1 MTTTIE
7 QLKDEVAEKIN
18 AIEYNWTDVDTN
30 TRIVED
36 IRTAIDNLPEVP
48 SAMHIAEVA
57 VSAND
62 YIQIRDFLM
71 GVGYTEKPKDKVT
84 TYLALLN
91 DILDEHNAVP
101 TITVLSSY
109 MYEMDNKELAESYLE
124 KALEID
130 PDYSL
135 ANLLRRVY
143 DQEWPAETFT
153 NMGKQLHKEVLK
165 TIYQGFTRED

>member
-1 MTTTIE
+1 MTTIE
-7 QLKDEVAEKIN
+7 QLKDEVQQKMDS
-18 AIEYNWTDVDTN
+18 IEYNWEDTDTN
-30 TRIVED
+30 IRIVED
-36 IRTAIDNLPEVP
+36 IRKAIDNLPEVP
-48 SAMHIAEVA
+48 SAEHIAEVA
-57 VSAND
+57 TSAND
-62 YIQIRDFLM
+62 YLQIRDFLM

-91 DILDEHNAVP
+91 DVLDEHNAVP

-124 KALEID
+124 KALELD

-143 DQEWPAETFT
+143 DQEWPGESFAH
-153 NMGKQLHKEVLK
+153 MGKQLHKEVLR
-165 TIYQGFTRED
+165 TIYQGLTREDQ

>member
-1 MTTTIE
+1 MTTIE

-62 YIQIRDFLM
+62 YLQFRDFLM

-109 MYEMDNKELAESYLE
+109 MYEMNNKELAESYLE

-130 PDYSL
+130 PDYNL

-143 DQEWPAETFT
+143 DQGWPSETFV
-153 NMGKQLHKEVLK
+153 NMGKQLHRQVLN
-165 TIYQGFTRED
+165 IIFQGLTREE

>member
-1 MTTTIE
+1 MTTIE

-18 AIEYNWTDVDTN
+18 AIEYNWMDTDTN
-30 TRIVED
+30 IRIVDE

-48 SAMHIAEVA
+48 SAKHIAEVA
-57 VSAND
+57 ISAND
-62 YIQIRDFLM
+62 YLQIRDFLM

-143 DQEWPAETFT
+143 NQKWAGEAFAS
-153 NMGKQLHKEVLK
+153 MGKQLHGQVLN
-165 TIYQGFTRED
+165 TIYQGLVREDQ